1 MCYSKSLKAQETVTV
16 PTVFGVCTSPGM
28 ERSYLVPGGNIL
40 FRTSFL
46 KFQTVI

>member
-28 ERSYLVPGGNIL
+28 ERSYLVPGGIICSEL
-40 FRTSFL
+40 RFL
-46 KFQTVI
+46 HCKR